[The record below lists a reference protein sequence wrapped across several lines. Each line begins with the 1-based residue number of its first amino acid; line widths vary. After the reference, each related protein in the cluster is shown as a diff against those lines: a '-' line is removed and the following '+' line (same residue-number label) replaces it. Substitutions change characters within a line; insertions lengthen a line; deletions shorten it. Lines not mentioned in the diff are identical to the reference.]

1 MAPRSERPTIQLTA
15 LVLPRQLTAYSGAS
29 TLGSRTWPHL
39 QGVLLADPDYSAED
53 PVDLILGADVYGE
66 ILLPGLRKGTRHEPV
81 VQNTKLG
88 WILSGAAESGPSPAT
103 MRSHQCQVDDDLSAM
118 VRRLWEQEELPPA
131 TSALSKAEVE
141 CEDHYVRTHF
151 RKPDGRYG
159 VRLPLATSMPDL
171 SGTRRIALRALKRME
186 SRFIK
191 DPAFYSLYRE
201 FMQQYME
208 LDHMLPVQTPANGTT
223 VCYLP
228 HHGVLRESSVMT
240 KLRVVFNGSA
250 IVTTGSSLNQHL
262 HCGPNL
268 LPTLADVLLR
278 WRRHRYVLAT
288 DVEKMY
294 RQIEVHQQDRDLQR
308 ILWRSSPKENIQ
320 EYQLKTVTYG
330 LSCAPFLAIRTLH
343 QLAHDEKSSYPLGAT
358 ALLKDIYMDDVLTGT
373 STIKEAKELLRQLTG
388 ICRAGGFPLKKWSA
402 NDAALLSDVPCED
415 RLLREP
421 RWWQPGESHSTLGLL
436 WHSHEDYFAFSAAFT
451 QPDVLSKRT
460 VLSLTARLFDPLGWL
475 SPVTVR
481 AKIWIQAAWLR
492 GVEWDDPLPEDDA
505 HQWRGWQSE
514 LPHLGDIRIPRWLKS
529 EPTDSNPEIHGFADA
544 SEKAFAAVV
553 YLLTRDK
560 NNQVQV
566 SLLSA
571 KTKVAPLKQVSLP
584 RLELCAAT
592 LLTRLVAHI
601 RLALDALATPTH
613 LWTDSTVVLGWIRG
627 HPASWK
633 TYVANRVSEIQTTLP
648 DVAWHHTPGVDNPAD
663 CASRGLSPS
672 ELKGHPLWWNGPRWL
687 QGDPEQWPL
696 GPVSTHGVDLPERR
710 LGVHQTT
717 AADDS
722 IDEPELLTQY
732 SELHHLVRITAWCRR
747 WLRLRKTKGIEP
759 GGSSNLPAPVLLP
772 SELDEALAGWIRV
785 VQAINFKKEL
795 KFVQRAVPL
804 PKKSPLAKLG
814 PFLDSKGILRV
825 GGRLS
830 NAAMTREAKHP
841 TLLPS
846 ASHLTQLLIKATH
859 LRTLHGGVQLTLAA
873 LRQEYWVLRGRA
885 LVKSFIHRCLPC
897 VRWRAATPQPPMG
910 NLPAPRV
917 IPSRPFLHTGVDY
930 AGPVWLRTS
939 KGRGHR
945 AYKSFLVIFVCLSC
959 RAVHLDVA
967 SDYTS
972 DAFLGA
978 LRRFI
983 SRRGLCKVLYSDRG
997 TNFVG
1002 ADNELRALFSANSK
1016 EGRQIRTRLADERIE
1031 WCFNPPAA
1039 PHFGGLWEAAVKSVK
1054 HHLRRVI
1061 GDAKLTYEEMATLLA
1076 QIESCL
1082 NSRPLQAMSDDPEDL
1097 EALTPG
1103 HFLVGTALNAIPT
1116 SPLTEGPKSLLTR
1129 WKLLGQMRDSF
1140 WTRWTREYLHSLTHR
1155 PKWYKADEEV
1165 RIGRLCLLR
1174 CEVSPPNKWPLARIE
1189 SVYPGGDGHTRV
1201 VRVRTSTG
1209 NLTRPVTK
1217 LVLLPVSSGAREDG
1231 ES

>member
-1 MAPRSERPTIQLTA
+1 MAFPR
-15 LVLPRQLTAYSGAS
+15 
-29 TLGSRTWPHL
+29 
-39 QGVLLADPDYSAED
+39 D
-53 PVDLILGADVYGE
+53 
-66 ILLPGLRKGTRHEPV
+66 GT
-81 VQNTKLG
+81 
-88 WILSGAAESGPSPAT
+88 
-103 MRSHQCQVDDDLSAM
+103 
-118 VRRLWEQEELPPA
+118 
-131 TSALSKAEVE
+131 
-141 CEDHYVRTHF
+141 
-151 RKPDGRYG
+151 
-159 VRLPLATSMPDL
+159 
-171 SGTRRIALRALKRME
+171 
-186 SRFIK
+186 
-191 DPAFYSLYRE
+191 
-201 FMQQYME
+201 
-208 LDHMLPVQTPANGTT
+208 
-223 VCYLP
+223 
-228 HHGVLRESSVMT
+228 
-240 KLRVVFNGSA
+240 
-250 IVTTGSSLNQHL
+250 
-262 HCGPNL
+262 
-268 LPTLADVLLR
+268 
-278 WRRHRYVLAT
+278 
-288 DVEKMY
+288 
-294 RQIEVHQQDRDLQR
+294 
-308 ILWRSSPKENIQ
+308 
-320 EYQLKTVTYG
+320 
-330 LSCAPFLAIRTLH
+330 
-343 QLAHDEKSSYPLGAT
+343 
-358 ALLKDIYMDDVLTGT
+358 
-373 STIKEAKELLRQLTG
+373 
-388 ICRAGGFPLKKWSA
+388 GG
-402 NDAALLSDVPCED
+402 
-415 RLLREP
+415 
-421 RWWQPGESHSTLGLL
+421 
-436 WHSHEDYFAFSAAFT
+436 
-451 QPDVLSKRT
+451 
-460 VLSLTARLFDPLGWL
+460 
-475 SPVTVR
+475 
-481 AKIWIQAAWLR
+481 KIWIQAAWLR

-514 LPHLGDIRIPRWLKS
+514 LPHLGNIRIPRWLKS

-560 NNQVQV
+560 DNQVQV

-592 LLTRLVAHI
+592 LLTRLVVHI

-613 LWTDSTVVLGWIRG
+613 LWTDSTVVLGWIRD

-696 GPVSTHGVDLPERR
+696 GPLSTHDVDLPERR

-732 SELHHLVRITAWCRR
+732 SELHHLLRITAWCRR

-795 KFVQRAVPL
+795 KFVHKAAPL
-804 PKKSPLAKLG
+804 PKKSTLAKLG

-910 NLPAPRV
+910 NLPAARV

-939 KGRGHR
+939 KSRGHR

-972 DAFLGA
+972 NAFLAA

-1002 ADNELRALFSANSK
+1002 ADNELRALFFASSK
-1016 EGRQIRTRLADERIE
+1016 EGRHIRTHLADERIE

-1061 GDAKLTYEEMATLLA
+1061 GDVKLTYEEMATLLA

-1116 SPLTEGPKSLLTR
+1116 LSLTEEPKSLLTR
-1129 WKLLGQMRDSF
+1129 WKLLDQMRDSF
-1140 WTRWTREYLHSLTHR
+1140 WNRWSQEYLHSLTHR
-1155 PKWYKADEEV
+1155 PKWFKADEEV

-1174 CEVSPPNKWPLARIE
+1174 SEISPPNKWPLARIE

-1201 VRVRTSTG
+1201 VRVRTSAG
-1209 NLTRPVTK
+1209 NFTRPVTK
-1217 LVLLPVSSGAREDG
+1217 LVLLPVSSCAREDG